1 MPKLLAIDCGL
12 KRTGIAITD
21 ELQIIA
27 SGLTT
32 LPTEEVI
39 PFLKSLC
46 QKENIETIIVG
57 QPKRMNNELS
67 DIEGFIASFVE
78 NLKKELP
85 QIPVVRYDERFTS
98 KLAMQS
104 LISSGISKKQ
114 RQNKAL
120 LDEVSATIILQ
131 DYMQSR

>member
-46 QKENIETIIVG
+46 QKENIETIVVG

-78 NLKKELP
+78 NLKKEVP
-85 QIPVVRYDERFTS
+85 QISVVRYDERFTS